1 MPNGKGKIFNENDT
15 IIYEGDFINGT
26 YEGKGHLSLGNEIY
40 YYGYFKNG
48 EFHGKGILY
57 HKEENKSIIVT
68 ENIDV
73 SDDYLVTLSIN
84 YKGEG
89 TICFYDLINTD
100 DQYGVMAYGLYTLVG
115 NELTANYLD
124 VDCKDANWEPFTYHG
139 FSDGKSKTVVY
150 TIQSC
155 DGQKLVMKDE
165 SGKTL
170 NYVKYGDVK

>member
-1 MPNGKGKIFNENDT
+1 MKKLKFLTMLFVASALCFGFTSCGDDDNDSPSVT
-15 IIYEGDFINGT
+15 DYSKVIP
-26 YEGKGHLSLGNEIY
+26 GHW
-40 YYGYFKNG
+40 
-48 EFHGKGILY
+48 
-57 HKEENKSIIVT
+57 

-170 NYVKYGDVK
+170 NYGKYGDVK